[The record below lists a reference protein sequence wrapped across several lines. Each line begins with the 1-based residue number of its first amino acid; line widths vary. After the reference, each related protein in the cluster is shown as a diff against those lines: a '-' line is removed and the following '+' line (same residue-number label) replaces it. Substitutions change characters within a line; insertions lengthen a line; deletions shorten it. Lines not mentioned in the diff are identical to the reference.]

1 VGEKGFVTEQESG
14 TVLLFVDLIS
24 LSDERVMELARQ
36 GFSYALDVLL
46 TRYRN
51 LVKRKVRSYF
61 MVGADEEDLIQEGMI
76 GLYKAVRDYRCE
88 RCDSFQAF
96 ADLCITRQIIT
107 AIKTASRLKHQPLNT
122 YISLNRPIYLQE
134 DPDRNLMDLL
144 CESNMRDPVEMVI
157 GQEEMQGLL
166 ECVQSELSSLET
178 AVLHL
183 YMDGKTYQEIADIL
197 NRRVKSVDN
206 ALQRV
211 KRKIDYHLSV
221 RDAV

>member
-1 VGEKGFVTEQESG
+1 VGEKGFETEQEHG
-14 TVLLFVDLIS
+14 TVLLLVDLIA

-36 GFSYALDVLL
+36 GYAHALDVLM
-46 TRYRN
+46 TRYRD

-76 GLYKAVRDYRCE
+76 GLFKAVRDYRRE

-122 YISLNRPIYLQE
+122 YVSLNRPVYLQE
-134 DPDRNLMDLL
+134 DPDRVLMDLL
-144 CESNMRDPVEMVI
+144 SESSMRDPVEMVI
-157 GQEEMQGLL
+157 GQEEVQGLL
-166 ECVQSELSSLET
+166 RCVRSELSGLET

-183 YMDGKTYQEIADIL
+183 YMDGNTYQEIADIL
-197 NRRVKSVDN
+197 GRQVKSVDN

>member
-1 VGEKGFVTEQESG
+1 
-14 TVLLFVDLIS
+14 
-24 LSDERVMELARQ
+24 M
-36 GFSYALDVLL
+36 
-46 TRYRN
+46 
-51 LVKRKVRSYF
+51 KRKVRSYF
-61 MVGADEEDLIQEGMI
+61 IAGADEEDLIQEGMI
-76 GLYKAVRDYRCE
+76 GLFKAVRDYRCD

-107 AIKTASRLKHQPLNT
+107 AIKTASRLKHRPLNT
-122 YISLNRPIYLQE
+122 YVSLNRPIYVQE
-134 DPDRNLMDLL
+134 DPDRVLMDLL
-144 CESNMRDPVEMVI
+144 CESNVRDPVEMVI

-166 ECVQSELSSLET
+166 DCVKSELSSLET

-183 YMDGKTYQEIADIL
+183 YMDGNTYQEIADIL

-221 RDAV
+221 RDVV

>member
-1 VGEKGFVTEQESG
+1 MGEKGFVTEQESG

-36 GFSYALDVLL
+36 GFSYALDVLMN
-46 TRYRN
+46 RYRD

-61 MVGADEEDLIQEGMI
+61 MVGADDEDLIQEGMI
-76 GLYKAVRDYRCE
+76 GLYKAVRDYRRE

-134 DPDRNLMDLL
+134 DPDRILMDLL

-183 YMDGKTYQEIADIL
+183 YMDGNTYQEIADIL